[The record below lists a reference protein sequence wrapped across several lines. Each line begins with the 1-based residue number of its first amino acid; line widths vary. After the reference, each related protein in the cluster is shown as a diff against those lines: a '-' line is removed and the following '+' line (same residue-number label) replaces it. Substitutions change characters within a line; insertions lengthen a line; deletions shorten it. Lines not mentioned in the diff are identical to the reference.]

1 MDVKNAFLHG
11 DLKEEV
17 YMRLPQGYESTST
30 NAVAKLRRS
39 LYGLKQAP
47 KAWFEKFRATILQ
60 LGFVQ
65 SPYDPSLFIGKTTQ
79 ATTILLVYV
88 DDIIITGTQ

>member
-1 MDVKNAFLHG
+1 
-11 DLKEEV
+11 
-17 YMRLPQGYESTST
+17 MRLPQGYDTTSK
-30 NAVAKLRRS
+30 NEVARLRRS

-47 KAWFEKFRATILQ
+47 RAWFENSRSTLLH
-60 LGFVQ
+60 LGFAQ
-65 SPYDPSLFIGKTTQ
+65 SPYDLSLFLNNTVQ